1 MTTVVALRTSDHRS
15 TITDTIATLA
25 DPAEPVYLVRL
36 GGRSSVVRP
45 ADRDRAR
52 GLACAIGVE
61 SSEPIVDALVGF
73 ADAVDADQI
82 GVEVRDRTPTGKAR
96 VDDLVQDLLLHD
108 EITGDLRVHERLFV
122 FATLDYDRSSG

>member
-15 TITDTIATLA
+15 TVTDTIATLA
-25 DPAEPVYLVRL
+25 APADPVYLVRP
-36 GGRSSVVRP
+36 GGRSSAVRP

-52 GLACAIGVE
+52 GLACAIG
-61 SSEPIVDALVGF
+61 IDRRLGRL
-73 ADAVDADQI
+73 DADRI

-96 VDDLVQDLLLHD
+96 VDELVQDLLLHD